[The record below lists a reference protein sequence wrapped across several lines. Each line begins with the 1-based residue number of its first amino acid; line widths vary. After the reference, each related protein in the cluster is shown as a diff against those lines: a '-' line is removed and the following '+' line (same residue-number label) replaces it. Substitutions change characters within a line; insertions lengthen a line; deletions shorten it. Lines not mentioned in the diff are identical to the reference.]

1 MTRREW
7 LAMAAASPLAAAAP
21 DIDRFFDDFFQKWV
35 RADPQRASALRV
47 LPAREQE
54 HLDGL
59 LTGIGDEAAHA
70 RISLAKEGLAGLR
83 KFDRAKLTAEQRL
96 SADLFEHQLN
106 DIAAEE
112 PFRPYALPLTQ
123 VPR

>member
-7 LAMAAASPLAAAAP
+7 LAMAAVSPLVAAVP
-21 DIDRFFDDFFQKWV
+21 EIDRFFDDFFQKWV

-47 LPAREQE
+47 LPAKEQE
-54 HLDGL
+54 QLDGL
-59 LTGIGDEAAHA
+59 LSGIGDDAAHA

-83 KFDRAKLTAEQRL
+83 KFDRAKLTPEQRL

-106 DIAAEE
+106 ELAGDE
-112 PFRPYALPLTQ
+112 PVL
-123 VPR
+123 